1 MAKSKF
7 KIKKGLDLPINGAP
21 AQVIEEGPAIG
32 QVAVLGPDFIGM
44 RPTMAIGEGDE
55 VKKGQLLFDDKKNLG
70 VRYTAP
76 VSGKIAAVNRGAKRS
91 LLSVVID
98 TQGDDEE
105 RFDQCVTGQI
115 GTKPTNL
122 NC

>member
-21 AQVIEEGPAIG
+21 AQVIEEGSAIG

-55 VKKGQLLFDDKKNLG
+55 VKKGQLLFDDKKNSG

-91 LLSVVID
+91 
-98 TQGDDEE
+98 
-105 RFDQCVTGQI
+105 
-115 GTKPTNL
+115 
-122 NC
+122 